1 MKMFNGRCRDIL
13 RTAVFLLGLTVAAP
27 ALAEN
32 STYVL
37 ALFWQPTTCIKIQGA
52 DEGECHPIAAGG
64 LALHGLWP
72 NADRNGDGRQD
83 ADDDY
88 CLPPAERARVI
99 ALDKAQWDF
108 PKLPPIP
115 LSDDLRADLARAMR
129 GMSHLDRH
137 EWLKHGT
144 CSGFDA
150 ERYFAAAVALT
161 DVVAETDLG
170 RLIVD
175 HAGKEVARRDLL
187 QAFSME
193 FGKGSERA
201 LQLLCR
207 KYDAKAH
214 LTEIRLRLRTDAVE
228 APLKRASLDMTKTT
242 KGNCPAQFDILL

>member
-1 MKMFNGRCRDIL
+1 MPKNGRRGQML
-13 RTAVFLLGLTVAAP
+13 RAAVFLCGMFLASAVP
-27 ALAEN
+27 AFAEN

-37 ALFWQPTTCIKIQGA
+37 ALFWQPGICFSVRGA
-52 DEGECHPIAAGG
+52 EKGECRPNGTAQ

-108 PKLPPIP
+108 PKLPPVP

-137 EWLKHGT
+137 EWWKHGT

-161 DVVAETDLG
+161 DAVGETYLG
-170 RLIVD
+170 KLIVD
-175 HAGKEVARRDLL
+175 HAGQDVARRDLL
-187 QAFSME
+187 QAFSKE
-193 FGKGSERA
+193 FGQGSERA

-207 KYDAKAH
+207 KDGADFY
-214 LTEIRLRLRTDAVE
+214 LSEIRLRLRVEAVE
-228 APLKRASLDMTKTT
+228 APLSAQSLDTARAI
-242 KGNCPAQFDILL
+242 KGSCPARFWVT